1 MSQHPPSKASMR
13 PPAADA
19 AVRATAPLVARVPV
33 VLETAGWDDYRLLD
47 MGAGRKLERYGR
59 YVIDRP
65 EPQALGSRRLPAAVW
80 EKADAIFTGDKEE
93 EGPGRWQMRT
103 PLGETWPMRMGDV
116 EFLGRF
122 TSFRHVGLFP
132 EQETHWTDACQ
143 RLAARDDRPR
153 VLNLF
158 GYTGLASLL
167 TAAAGAQVTH
177 VDASKKAI
185 GWGRENQAIAGM
197 DALPIRWICED
208 AMKFAERET
217 RRGNRYEG
225 ILLDPPK
232 FGRGPNGEVWDVFRD
247 LPRLLELTRQLV
259 SERPS
264 FVVLTVY
271 AMRASFV
278 AFHELMAE
286 VFGPL
291 GGTLQSGELWLREEP
306 RAGLPSRAL
315 STSLYCRWTPGT
327 QTP

>member
-1 MSQHPPSKASMR
+1 MR

-19 AVRATAPLVARVPV
+19 AARATAPLVARVPV

-143 RLAARDDRPR
+143 RLAACNDRPR

-291 GGTLQSGELWLREEP
+291 GGTLQSGELWLREET